1 MPVGERQKQAVKTVK
16 NYMWWSMGA
25 GVIPVPW
32 VDLMAV
38 AGVQLKVLAELS
50 KIYDVPFK
58 ESRGKAIIG
67 SMAGFV
73 LPHAMAY
80 GAVGSLLKVIPVV
93 GALAGAPAMA
103 LFCGAYTWALGN
115 VFIQHFESGGTFLNF
130 NPDEVKEHF
139 KAQFEEGRKMAETM
153 EAEKQTAEKA
163 EVPA

>member
-1 MPVGERQKQAVKTVK
+1 
-16 NYMWWSMGA
+16 
-25 GVIPVPW
+25 
-32 VDLMAV
+32 
-38 AGVQLKVLAELS
+38 
-50 KIYDVPFK
+50 
-58 ESRGKAIIG
+58 
-67 SMAGFV
+67 
-73 LPHAMAY
+73 MAY